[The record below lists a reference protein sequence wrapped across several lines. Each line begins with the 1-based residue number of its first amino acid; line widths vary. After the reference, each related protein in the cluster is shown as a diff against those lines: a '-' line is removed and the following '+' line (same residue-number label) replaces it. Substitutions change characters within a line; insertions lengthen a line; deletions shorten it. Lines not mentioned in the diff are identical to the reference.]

1 MGIRNDD
8 VEQITAFVEMKVSL
22 IISTYNW
29 EEALV
34 RTLESVAR
42 QSRLP
47 DEIIIADDG
56 SREPTRIAVE
66 QFAAGISGPVKHI
79 WHEDDGF
86 RLAAIRNKAMAAAT
100 GDYLIQTDGDVVLD
114 RHFTEDHVR
123 MAKRGCY
130 VVGSRVVLG
139 ESISKRVLDGT
150 QRHLHPCL
158 PDVGNRLNGIRCTA
172 LSRLFASW
180 RGHGARG
187 CNMAFWREDAI
198 ATNGYDE
205 QMRGWGHE
213 DMEFAARLENSG
225 IRHRSLKFGGI
236 LYHIYHRPSSRSR
249 EDENLD
255 IFRRTVARKA
265 TRCTE
270 GIDKYLRRDND
281 PTDGRTE

>member
-1 MGIRNDD
+1 MGIRNYD

-42 QSRLP
+42 QSRIP

-66 QFAAGISGPVKHI
+66 QFVAGISVPVKHI

-150 QRHLHPCL
+150 QRHLHP
-158 PDVGNRLNGIRCTA
+158 
-172 LSRLFASW
+172 
-180 RGHGARG
+180 
-187 CNMAFWREDAI
+187 
-198 ATNGYDE
+198 
-205 QMRGWGHE
+205 
-213 DMEFAARLENSG
+213 
-225 IRHRSLKFGGI
+225 
-236 LYHIYHRPSSRSR
+236 
-249 EDENLD
+249 
-255 IFRRTVARKA
+255 
-265 TRCTE
+265 
-270 GIDKYLRRDND
+270 
-281 PTDGRTE
+281 